1 MSVES
6 KLIAALA
13 STGLPVAL
21 DLYTGTATTY
31 IVFDYHSIPI
41 WHQDDEPEYEQVW
54 ITVNLHA
61 PATTNLTARIA
72 QIKAALFA
80 AGYSYPDVLNLTT
93 KEYGRHVV
101 FETQIREAVA

>member
-6 KLIAALA
+6 DLITALSA
-13 STGLPVAL
+13 TGLPVAL

-31 IVFDYHSIPI
+31 IVFDYHSTAI
-41 WHQDDEPEYEQVW
+41 WHQDDAPEYEQVW
-54 ITVNLHA
+54 ISVSLHA

-72 QIKAALFA
+72 QIKALLFA
-80 AGYSYPDVLNLTT
+80 GGYAYPDVLNLTT

-101 FETQIREAVA
+101 FETQIREAVV